1 MPPAVFSALVFP
13 GLLLRDGNPAVTPSN
28 PFLWA
33 GLATLAVA
41 MATRNLSK
49 AVSVGIVVALAG
61 QAALG

>member
-1 MPPAVFSALVFP
+1 MFP